1 MNALR
6 LNLLAFDRHCVPF
19 PYNKTWDDMPRV
31 SQAPIRQRPKSPS
44 ATGSFCRRSIPME
57 ENPTGCL
64 DRDLDLMAAPA
75 ANTCAVGVVAFSA
88 LAITLPRV
96 LAGRIPDIAGAQA
109 TPSMAR
115 FMALAL
121 MGGRQRT

>member
-19 PYNKTWDDMPRV
+19 PYNKTWDDMPSV

-75 ANTCAVGVVAFSA
+75 ANTCAVRLVAFFSA
-88 LAITLPRV
+88 GDDSAQGV
-96 LAGRIPDIAGAQA
+96 SGAH
-109 TPSMAR
+109 S
-115 FMALAL
+115 
-121 MGGRQRT
+121 

>member
-1 MNALR
+1 
-6 LNLLAFDRHCVPF
+6 
-19 PYNKTWDDMPRV
+19 V

-75 ANTCAVGVVAFSA
+75 ANTCAVRLVAFSA
-88 LAITLPRV
+88 LAMTLPRV
-96 LAGRIPDIAGAQA
+96 LAGRIPDIAA
-109 TPSMAR
+109 
-115 FMALAL
+115 ALRSRCA
-121 MGGRQRT
+121 